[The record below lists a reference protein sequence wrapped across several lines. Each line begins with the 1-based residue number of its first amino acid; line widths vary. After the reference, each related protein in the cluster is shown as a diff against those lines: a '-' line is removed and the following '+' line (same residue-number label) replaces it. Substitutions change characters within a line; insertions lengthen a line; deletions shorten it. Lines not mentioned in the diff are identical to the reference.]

1 MNFLIT
7 ENQLKLILSE
17 APKSQFTENMRILN
31 AFTNNLIN
39 RVRRKF
45 GLNLKL
51 LATWGTSVGG
61 LVLPLDEYIK
71 TGNFNLNEN
80 QSALILLGVI
90 AIIYLDNKSMI
101 KKIFSKVK
109 EENIQEE
116 FENILGKGYELRKA
130 FLGFLNS
137 LDVSA
142 KSFSELI
149 SYSFLIPIITDIQD
163 VVTKSSDIP
172 TSSENI
178 ATRLLASGLVLV
190 GSEVLQELIKSISK
204 RFKQV

>member
-163 VVTKSSDIP
+163 VVTKSSDIS